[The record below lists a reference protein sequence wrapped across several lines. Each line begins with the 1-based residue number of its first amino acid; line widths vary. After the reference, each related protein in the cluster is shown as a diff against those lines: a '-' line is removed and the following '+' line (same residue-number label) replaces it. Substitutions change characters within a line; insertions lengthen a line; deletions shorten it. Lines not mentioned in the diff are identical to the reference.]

1 MILIKTAF
9 LKLSDSQY
17 KEDDAVVQLGPVLQT
32 SKSKVQVKVR
42 IFKAFQVI
50 CQIVDTCIC

>member
-1 MILIKTAF
+1 MILIKTTF

-32 SKSKVQVKVR
+32 SESKVQVKVR

-50 CQIVDTCIC
+50 CQIDTCIC